1 VSDGQPT
8 AKDSDPVLAALD
20 DIVRAVEQ
28 NSQRNQQMLE
38 RAEEIRR
45 MRREGR
51 PYREVV
57 PAAAR
62 PLIVELTRQ
71 NLEALHQAGSRLR
84 RSEARALHDEGMSM
98 EAIAELFGVTRQRVS
113 ALLRGTDKE
122 STT

>member
-1 VSDGQPT
+1 MTSSD
-8 AKDSDPVLAALD
+8 DPVLDALD
-20 DIVRAVEQ
+20 DLVRALEG
-28 NSQRNQQMLE
+28 NTARINQMLE
-38 RAEEIRR
+38 RADEIRR
-45 MRREGR
+45 MRREGL

-57 PAAAR
+57 PATAR

-113 ALLRGTDKE
+113 ALLRSANGT
-122 STT
+122 SNVG